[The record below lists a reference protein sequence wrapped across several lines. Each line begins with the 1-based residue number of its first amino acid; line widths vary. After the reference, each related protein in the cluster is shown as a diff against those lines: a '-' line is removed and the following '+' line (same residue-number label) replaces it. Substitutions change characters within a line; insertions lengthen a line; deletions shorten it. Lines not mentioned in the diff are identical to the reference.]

1 MLNSMDN
8 QMRTLRE
15 QYGSEVKFTQ
25 YLSTKQGSIHLNKVN
40 QLIGLPNIVTT
51 KTVNEM
57 SIEGG
62 SIDVVGFTERGEAIV
77 YEHQDISGSADQ
89 THASKTPWYCVM
101 LRTMGY
107 RVLGGVLLC
116 ENVSQKFLDAYKEYR
131 WSSERRSYMGHFNVH
146 IVKTQFTDEGE
157 FVPALFEDSEV
168 KPSRSTNIKHYEN
181 FVAIYAQKWDIQ
193 REDYK
198 KANKNAITLWH
209 RISELDNNYMAYI
222 HTLSNTIKIG
232 LHFEPKRTVT
242 EDEKNFLKAVS
253 PTEWE
258 FRDSA
263 KMKATIELT
272 LPLDSDPETWWKH
285 TESLKQN
292 IRKHLLNS

>member
-1 MLNSMDN
+1 MLNSVDN

-101 LRTMGY
+101 LKTMGY

-157 FVPALFEDSEV
+157 FIPVLFEDSEV
-168 KPSRSTNIKHYEN
+168 KPSRSTNINHYKD
-181 FVAIYAQKWDIQ
+181 FYHIYARDWSIQ
-193 REDYK
+193 RED
-198 KANKNAITLWH
+198 NKDSAITLWH
-209 RISELDNNYMAYI
+209 RIPELNNNYMAYI
-222 HTLSNTIKIG
+222 HTLKNTVKIG
-232 LHFEPKRTVT
+232 LHCEPHRIVT
-242 EDEKNFLKAVS
+242 EDEKNLLKAVA
-253 PTEWE
+253 PTEWK

-272 LPLDSDPETWWKH
+272 LPLDSNPETWANA
-285 TESLKQN
+285 TETLKRN

>member
-1 MLNSMDN
+1 MLNTVEN

-25 YLSTKQGSIHLNKVN
+25 YLSTKEGSKHLNKVN

-51 KTVNEM
+51 KSINEM

-101 LRTMGY
+101 LKTMGY

-157 FVPALFEDSEV
+157 FIPVLFEDSEV
-168 KPSRSTNIKHYEN
+168 KPSRSTNINHYKD
-181 FVAIYAQKWDIQ
+181 FYHIYARDWSIQ
-193 REDYK
+193 RED
-198 KANKNAITLWH
+198 NKDSAITLWH
-209 RISELDNNYMAYI
+209 RIPELNNNYMAYI
-222 HTLSNTIKIG
+222 HTLKNTVKIG
-232 LHFEPKRTVT
+232 LHCEPHRIVT
-242 EDEKNFLKAVS
+242 EDEKNLLKAVA
-253 PTEWE
+253 PTEWK

-272 LPLDSDPETWWKH
+272 LPLDSDPETWANA
-285 TESLKQN
+285 TETLKRN

>member
-1 MLNSMDN
+1 MDN

-25 YLSTKQGSIHLNKVN
+25 YLSTKQGSIYLNKVN

-51 KTVNEM
+51 KSVNEM

-101 LRTMGY
+101 LKTMGY

-157 FVPALFEDSEV
+157 FIPTLFEDSEV

-181 FVAIYAQKWDIQ
+181 FVAIYADDWKIQ

-209 RISELDNNYMAYI
+209 KIPGLDNRYEAYV
-222 HTLSNTIKIG
+222 HTLKNEIKVG
-232 LHFEPKRTVT
+232 LHCKKFAQDDIDLLQAVKPNDWHYRDTAKDKR
-242 EDEKNFLKAVS
+242 
-253 PTEWE
+253 
-258 FRDSA
+258 
-263 KMKATIELT
+263 TIELT
-272 LPLDSDPETWWKH
+272 LPLDSDPETWANA
-285 TESLKQN
+285 TETLKRN